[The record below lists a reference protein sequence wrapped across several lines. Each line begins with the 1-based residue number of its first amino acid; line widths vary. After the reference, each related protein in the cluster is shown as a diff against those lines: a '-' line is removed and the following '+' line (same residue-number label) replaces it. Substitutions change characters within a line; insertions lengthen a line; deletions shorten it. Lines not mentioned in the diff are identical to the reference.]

1 MKKIVI
7 CLLIII
13 NIFSIN
19 ALYSEE
25 NISIDYFNNSEIKV
39 GVQSGTIQEGIID
52 KLIPEAQKVYF
63 EDYSSIYMAL
73 SEGKI
78 DCYISPAAMYK
89 QIAETYPQF
98 VAFEEKLPGAE
109 IAFGFSNDS
118 SKDKIYKELCD
129 FISGN
134 RELIDNKL
142 SEWKNNFDKVERPYY
157 HDLSAENGVL
167 KVVVSAT
174 AQPYIYYENNEITG
188 FEIDLLTCFAK
199 EYGYGLQFEDC
210 PFDSIILAI
219 KQDKADIASACLAAT
234 EERKQSIRF
243 STPYLSEYNL
253 MIYSDSI
260 SKGASISFFD
270 NFYKSF
276 IREDRY
282 KLLINGLVMTL
293 TITISSAVLATILAA
308 IICFLK
314 IKGNKIVNTICDAYI
329 QVFEGTPILVLLLVF
344 YYVIFSDRSASA
356 TLVSIMVCALN
367 SAAFFAESLY
377 AGIINVDPGQKEAG
391 LALGYSEFQTF
402 IKFVLPCAAQTFLP
416 TYQSS
421 IISLL
426 KGTSVVSYIS
436 VQDLTKAAEI
446 IRTRTYEPLLPLI
459 TIAIVYF
466 LLSRLITYSFKRI
479 QESLK
484 PQRCGKYLKGVK
496 LHDKD

>member
-1 MKKIVI
+1 MKKAII
-7 CLLIII
+7 CLLVII
-13 NIFSIN
+13 NIFSIKT
-19 ALYSEE
+19 LYSEE
-25 NISIDYFNNSEIKV
+25 DITVGSFNDSEIKV
-39 GVQSGTIQEGIID
+39 GIQSGTIQEGIAD
-52 KLIPEAQKVYF
+52 KMIPNAEKIYF
-63 EDYSSIYMAL
+63 DDYSSIYMAL
-73 SEGKI
+73 SDGKI
-78 DCYISPAAMYK
+78 DCYITPAAIYR
-89 QIAETYPQF
+89 QIADTYPQF
-98 VAFEEKLPGAE
+98 IPCEEKLPGTE
-109 IAFGFSNDS
+109 IAYGL
-118 SKDKIYKELCD
+118 SKDPSKDRLYEELCS
-129 FISGN
+129 FISQN
-134 RELIDNKL
+134 RELIDDRL
-142 SEWKNNFDKVERPYY
+142 SQWKNNFDEVERPKY
-157 HDLSAENGVL
+157 HELSSENGVL
-167 KVVVSAT
+167 KVIVSAT
-174 AQPYIYYENNEITG
+174 AEPYIYYENNEITG
-188 FEIDLLTCFAK
+188 FEVDLLTHFAD
-199 EYGYGLQFEDC
+199 EYGYGLEFEDC

-243 STPYLSEYNL
+243 STPYLSEYNIL
-253 MIYSDSI
+253 VYSEAI
-260 SKGASISFFD
+260 TKGASIGFFD

-282 KLLINGLVMTL
+282 KLMINGLITTL
-293 TITISSAVLATILAA
+293 VITITSAILATILAA

-314 IKGNKIVNTICDAYI
+314 IRGNKTINKICDAYI

-356 TLVSIMVCALN
+356 MFVSIIVCALN

-377 AGIINVDPGQKEAG
+377 AGIKNVDPGQKEAG
-391 LALGYSEFQTF
+391 LALGYNEFQTF
-402 IKFVLPCAAQTFLP
+402 TKFILPCAAQTFLP

-446 IRTRTYEPLLPLI
+446 IRTRTYEPLLPLVSV
-459 TIAIVYF
+459 AIIYF
-466 LLSRLITYSFKRI
+466 LLSRLITYSFKKL